1 MIQTPYLDEI
11 QSIAGELLEEMQ
23 MLAKDN
29 DDENIT
35 YCLDLAKGLD
45 VLLKEHRYNLD
56 KAKKTLDFVFEHSKA
71 KEYID

>member
-1 MIQTPYLDEI
+1 MNTPYLDQI
-11 QSIAGELLEEMQ
+11 QSIAGELLEEMHV
-23 MLAKDN
+23 LAKDS

-45 VLLKEHRYNLD
+45 MLLKEHRYNLD

-71 KEYID
+71 KEYIN